1 MSGCSRKRCTLRI
14 TDLRES
20 DSAVYKFRLL
30 TDQPDGKYTG
40 YPGVTLSVTDP
51 DLQVQVSTSSRIAN
65 LKCHS
70 SCPLPPH
77 PSFIWYKNGERIQA
91 ATSSSYSDQ
100 YNTPD
105 SYSCALQ
112 GHEDSP
118 SPPVCAIN
126 NQCNRVTYTHRR
138 ICAHKGSSVD
148 ISCTYNSHKNNGAI
162 TSKFWFSPQLS
173 GNWQSPSLPADLRVD
188 SQYAGRVQV
197 YETGSGHSA
206 LRISDLRESGSA
218 EYRFRFTSGHFEW
231 GSSLPGTT
239 LTVTDAPKTTSVSVS
254 PSGEVRENSS
264 VTLTC
269 SSDANPAANYTWY
282 KNGNPDLKPFSKE
295 AQLVFSSI
303 QPSDS
308 GEYHCEAKN
317 QLGKRTSKHL
327 TIDVKY
333 APKLPSVSV
342 SPSAEIMENSSLTL
356 TCSSHANPAA
366 VTYTWYKNGNPDLK
380 PVGKEAELAF
390 SSIQPSDSGEYYCEA
405 KNQLG
410 KGPSK
415 HLTIDVKYAPKLP
428 SVSVSPSGEIME
440 GSSVNLKCSSDANP
454 AANYTWYK
462 GNDRTPQGSGPV
474 FTINDVTSEH
484 SGDYYCEADNRRG
497 RQNATLRF
505 VVVSSSMKSVA
516 AGSISAIFLVII
528 FLLVILFIR
537 RKRSSK
543 ETNQPGESPDNNGE
557 LNMASQSEPAEEL
570 CYASVRFSK
579 NQEEA
584 LYSNFSPA
592 KPNRPMKKKEDED
605 GDDVE
610 YARVNIKS
618 KRPSSRSRTQM
629 TEEDVSAL
637 YSTVVQTPRV

>member
-1 MSGCSRKRCTLRI
+1 MVQMS
-14 TDLRES
+14 
-20 DSAVYKFRLL
+20 Y
-30 TDQPDGKYTG
+30 
-40 YPGVTLSVTDP
+40 
-51 DLQVQVSTSSRIAN
+51 SSWAAN

-70 SCPLPPH
+70 SCSLPPH
-77 PSFIWYKNGERIQA
+77 PSFIWYKNGERIQTG
-91 ATSSSYSDQ
+91 TSSSYSANYD
-100 YNTPD
+100 YPD

-118 SPPVCAIN
+118 SPPFCLYKDY
-126 NQCNRVTYTHRR
+126 CNRVTYTDRR
-138 ICAHKGSSVD
+138 ICAPKGSSVN
-148 ISCTYNSHKNNGAI
+148 ISCTYFSYDSYYNHATI
-162 TSKFWFSPQLS
+162 ASKFWFIPKLS
-173 GNWQSPSLPADLRVD
+173 GNWQSPSQPADLRVD

-197 YETGSGHSA
+197 LETESGRSA

-231 GSSLPGTT
+231 KDSLPGTT
-239 LTVTDAPKTTSVSVS
+239 LTVTALQVQVQMIKAGESYNNAELRCLSSCSPPGRLLYVWFRNRREIRGEETSSFTGRIYLGNEISCAFKGHEGFPSPPVYAPKTTSVLQR
-254 PSGEVRENSS
+254 PSGEVVENTS
-264 VTLTC
+264 VTLNC
-269 SSDANPAANYTWY
+269 SSD
-282 KNGNPDLKPFSKE
+282 
-295 AQLVFSSI
+295 
-303 QPSDS
+303 
-308 GEYHCEAKN
+308 
-317 QLGKRTSKHL
+317 
-327 TIDVKY
+327 
-333 APKLPSVSV
+333 
-342 SPSAEIMENSSLTL
+342 
-356 TCSSHANPAA
+356 ANPAA
-366 VTYTWYKNGNPDLK
+366 VTYTWYKNGNPDFK
-380 PVGKEAELAF
+380 PFSKEAQLVF
-390 SSIQPSDSGEYYCEA
+390 RSIQPSDSGEYHCEA
-405 KNQLG
+405 ENQLG
-410 KGPSK
+410 KGPSE
-415 HLTIDVKYAPKLP
+415 HLTIDVKYPPRLP
-428 SVSVSPSGEIME
+428 SVSMHPGEIME
-440 GSSVNLKCSSDANP
+440 GSSVTLNCSSDANP

-474 FTINDVTSEH
+474 FTINDVRSEH
-484 SGDYYCEADNRRG
+484 SGGYYCEADNRRG
-497 RQNATLRF
+497 RHNSTLHF

-570 CYASVRFSK
+570 CYASVRFSN

-592 KPNRPMKKKEDED
+592 KPNRPKKKKEDED

-637 YSTVVQTPRV
+637 YSTVVRTPRV